1 MDEEQQGLASPIA
14 GGLRGIRRSVSSGV
28 FTGRAMA
35 PAKPDPQTTQLLTQN
50 SLSLSNV
57 SNQLANISGQVQ
69 QLNTSLGSIQQNL
82 AVSDNLERQREAAKQ
97 NRERQLAEQGLR
109 EGKESELEKK
119 IQGALLFPVRKVA
132 QKAQGILSRLANF
145 LLILAGGWLTGK
157 TFEFLKLNQEGNQK
171 ALGEF
176 KRKFLSQLLFAGTL
190 LLGVKFAAAKIFA
203 LSSAIGAKA
212 LILGAKGVIA
222 APFLILGAFIARA
235 VAKFKRALKNGVV
248 NAFKAL
254 TDPGGSGGEDD
265 GGTSDVTAAD
275 VFVGT
280 GGGIIGTQ
288 IPKIDKFIRG
298 ENAAPIP
305 KTRLGKVFR
314 FGSNFVRGVFSA
326 LDIVYARQD
335 FNEEKQKLIEEGRAT
350 KENVKKEGIKQG
362 AGAIASILASIG
374 LILIPEP
381 TSSVGGALAL
391 AAIFAVPTAAEL
403 TTEAIVDAAIQDK
416 DIEDGGTPIEG
427 VKDNLEKAQKVSNT
441 GDSSNVT
448 ANFTASDAIIGVSKD
463 GTNIANNISNMADRT
478 NVINVGNTPTNSGSN
493 NSVTSTSKKQAVELP
508 IIPSADFANQF
519 IGVSRSFYNVGSN

>member
-132 QKAQGILSRLANF
+132 QKAQGILSKLANF

-190 LLGVKFAAAKIFA
+190 LLGVGFAIAKIKA
-203 LSSAIGAKA
+203 LALGIGAKA

-235 VAKFKRALKNGVV
+235 VAKFKKALKNGVV

-265 GGTSDVTAAD
+265 GGTSDVTASD
-275 VFVGT
+275 VAIGT
-280 GGGIIGTQ
+280 GGGILGTQ
-288 IPKIDKFIRG
+288 APEAGKLLG
-298 ENAAPIP
+298 LPAASTP
-305 KTRLGKVFR
+305 KTQLGKAFK
-314 FGSNFVRGVFSA
+314 FGTNFLNGVAAS
-326 LDIVYARQD
+326 LDIVFARQE

-374 LILIPEP
+374 LILLPEP
-381 TSSVGGALAL
+381 TTTVGGIVSL
-391 AAIFAVPTAAEL
+391 AALFAIPTAAEL

-427 VKDNLEKAQKVSNT
+427 VKDNLEKTQKVSNT

-463 GTNIANNISNMADRT
+463 GSNIANNISNMADRT
-478 NVINVGNTPTNSGSN
+478 NVVNVGNTPTNSGSN
-493 NSVTSTSKKQAVELP
+493 NSVVSTSKKQAVELP